1 MTKYFIMAG
10 VNGVVLVEI
19 TLEFYL
25 FFWNLMDS
33 TLKQKND
40 RLNQK
45 KKRINMIS
53 TAHIFSILY
62 VQY

>member
-1 MTKYFIMAG
+1 MTKYFIMVG
-10 VNGVVLVEI
+10 VNGVVFGGNNSGILP
-19 TLEFYL
+19 

-45 KKRINMIS
+45 NWINMIS